1 MYQLPKSRDL
11 GVTTC
16 AACLEKQR
24 EIDRLR
30 EEVARLRSQL
40 CQRTRDANAAPFAS
54 STPSSKIPIKPNTT
68 PEQTE
73 KRGGAQRGHPGHGRR
88 AITAADAQRV
98 VTLMAQDSCPSC
110 GGRLVSKGW
119 QARSVLE
126 MQPVVVEP
134 VQYRLQKKYCATC
147 QQSVGATAP
156 GVLPKSLFGNQLT
169 AHVLASHYLHG
180 EPWGRIS
187 ERVSLNLGSLLEM
200 AQRVAHPF
208 HSVIKE
214 LSTEYRQAVVRHAD
228 ETSWRT
234 DGQSG
239 YAWLFC
245 TAQTSI
251 FLFRR
256 TRSAAVPKEVLGT
269 SPLPGV
275 LVVDRYCAYNRAPCA
290 LQYCYAHL
298 LRDVED
304 LSKEFPAEAEV
315 EAFTAT
321 LIPLLSQAMHLRAA
335 PITDE
340 QYYQAAHR
348 LKAEIVAVTHS
359 EARHPGIRKLQDIFH
374 DKTERLY
381 HWVESRAVPAENNRA
396 ERELRPSVIARKVSF
411 GSQSEAGAKTRE
423 IWMSVLATLRK
434 RVKHPQARLKEVL
447 DALARNPGADVNQL
461 LWKLPDTS

>member
-54 STPSSKIPIKPNTT
+54 STPSSKIPVKPNTT

-88 AITAADAQRV
+88 AVTAAEAQRI
-98 VTLMAQDSCPSC
+98 VTLEVDSSCPSC
-110 GGRLVSKGW
+110 GSALVAKGW

-134 VQYRLQKKYCATC
+134 LRYQLQKKYCVRC
-147 QQSVGATAP
+147 QRSVCAAAP
-156 GVLPKSLFGNQLT
+156 GVLPKSLFGNELS
-169 AHVLASHYLHG
+169 AHVLTSHYLHG
-180 EPWGRIS
+180 EPLGRVA
-187 ERVSLNLGSLLEM
+187 ERLGLGIGSLLEM
-200 AQRVAHPF
+200 AHRVSQPF
-208 HSVIKE
+208 RAVIE
-214 LSTEYRQAVVRHAD
+214 DLSRQYRLSPVRHAD

-245 TAQTSI
+245 TEQTSI

-256 TRSAAVPKEVLGT
+256 TRSAAVAKEVLGIQ
-269 SPLPGV
+269 PLPGV
-275 LVVDRYCAYNRAPCA
+275 LVVDRYSAYNRAPCS
-290 LQYCYAHL
+290 LQYCFAHL
-298 LRDVED
+298 LRDVEN
-304 LSKEFPAEAEV
+304 LQKEFAAELEV
-315 EAFTAT
+315 QGFTAT
-321 LIPLLSQAMHLRAA
+321 LIPLLSQAMHLRRQPVADA
-335 PITDE
+335 DYYE
-340 QYYQAAHR
+340 QAR
-348 LKAEIVAVTHS
+348 EIKAKIILATKA
-359 EARHPGIRKLQDIFH
+359 EARHPGIRKLQDLFQ
-374 DKTERLY
+374 DKAERLY

-396 ERELRPSVIARKVSF
+396 ERELRPTVIARKVSF

-423 IWMSVLATLRK
+423 VWLTVLATLRK
-434 RVKHPQARLKEVL
+434 RVKHPQRRLKEVL
-447 DALARNPGADVNQL
+447 DALARDADTDVLKL
-461 LWKLPDTS
+461 LWAADTS